1 MVIGK
6 ESIALARQVL
16 KNRFLWTV
24 VALVILFAVYYYA
37 ADIAALDWLVPQGYL
52 GLTRQAFQRALFLI
66 PVFVAAWKLGLK
78 GGVACT
84 IVVGAIMV
92 PRAMADP
99 WRTDAIVETVV
110 IVIIGIISARLVN
123 SLVEAW
129 NLQHSIADDL
139 KKTNERLEL
148 EIAGRRCAEERLRQA
163 AEEWRITFD
172 SITDL
177 ISIQDRH
184 FKIVRLNKAYAD
196 IFKKHPRELVGKTC
210 YELVHGTSEPIPDCP
225 HRRTLETKE
234 PGIAEFFEPHLGVYL
249 EVSTSPIFNEQ
260 GDVVASVHI
269 ARDITE
275 RKHMEEQ
282 LLIAD
287 RLASVGELSAG
298 IAHEVNNPLTSVIG
312 FAQLLLEE
320 DIPDN
325 LRGNVEIISREAERA
340 SGIVKNLLTFSR
352 RHDEVKQMVNINTI
366 IENALEFRAYQQ
378 KVNNVKVNISFADI
392 PEVVA
397 DHFQLQQVFL
407 NIIINAEYFMAE
419 AHQGGTLSI
428 ATKKAGDIIR
438 VTFTDDGPGIAREDL
453 GHLFDP
459 FFTTKGIGKGT
470 GLGLSICHGIVTG
483 HGGRIYAESTLGQGT
498 TLVVELPLRST
509 CEEAVPVEKQEG

>member
-16 KNRFLWTV
+16 KNSFLWTV
-24 VALVILFAVYYYA
+24 VALVLLFTIYYYA
-37 ADIAALDWLVPQGYL
+37 ADITDLDWLAPQGYL
-52 GLTRQAFQRALFLI
+52 GITRQAFQRALFLI

-84 IVVGAIMV
+84 IIVGAIMV
-92 PRAMADP
+92 PRAMAGL
-99 WRTDAIVETVV
+99 WRTDSIVETAV
-110 IVIIGIISARLVN
+110 IVIIGIISTRLVS
-123 SLVEAW
+123 SLVEAR
-129 NLQHSIADDL
+129 NLQQSIADDL

-148 EIAGRRCAEERLRQA
+148 EIAGRRRAEERLRQA
-163 AEEWRITFD
+163 AEEWRTTFD
-172 SITDL
+172 SIADSVSL
-177 ISIQDRH
+177 QDRH
-184 FKIVRLNKAYAD
+184 FRIVRLNKAYAD
-196 IFKKHPRELVGKTC
+196 TFKKHPRELVGKTC
-210 YELVHGTSEPIPDCP
+210 YELIHGTSEPIPDCP
-225 HRRTLETKE
+225 HRKTLETRE
-234 PGIAEFFEPHLGVYL
+234 PNTAEFFEPHLGVYL

-260 GDVVASVHI
+260 GEVVASVHI
-269 ARDITE
+269 TRDITE

-287 RLASVGELSAG
+287 RLASIGELSAG

-366 IENALEFRAYQQ
+366 IEKVLELRAYQQ
-378 KVNNVKVNISFADI
+378 KVNNIEVNLSFADI

-397 DHFQLQQVFL
+397 DYFQLQQVFL
-407 NIIINAEYFMAE
+407 NIIVNAEYFMAE
-419 AHQGGTLSI
+419 VHQGGTLSI
-428 ATKKAGDIIR
+428 ATKKTGDIIR

-459 FFTTKGIGKGT
+459 FFTTKGVGKGT

-483 HGGRIYAESTLGQGT
+483 HGGRIYAESALGQGT
-498 TLVVELPLRST
+498 TFVVELPLRCT
-509 CEEAVPVEKQEG
+509 DEEAILVEKQEC

>member
-6 ESIALARQVL
+6 ELITLTRQAL

-24 VALVILFAVYYYA
+24 VALVVLFAVYYYA
-37 ADIAALDWLVPQGYL
+37 ADIAVLNWLAPQGYL

-78 GGVACT
+78 GGLACT
-84 IVVGAIMV
+84 VIVGAIMV

-99 WRTDAIVETVV
+99 WRTDAIVETAV
-110 IVIIGIISARLVN
+110 IVIIGVISTRLVS

-129 NLQHSIADDL
+129 NLQQSIANDL

-148 EIAGRRCAEERLRQA
+148 EIAGRSRAEERLRQA
-163 AEEWRITFD
+163 AEEWRTTFD

-177 ISIQDRH
+177 VSIQDRH
-184 FKIVRLNKAYAD
+184 FRIGRLNKAFAD
-196 IFKKHPRELVGKTC
+196 AFKKHPRELVGKTC

-225 HRRTLETKE
+225 HRKTLETKE
-234 PGIAEFFEPHLGVYL
+234 PAITEFFEPHLGVYL

-260 GDVVASVHI
+260 GEVVASVHI
-269 ARDITE
+269 TRDITE

-287 RLASVGELSAG
+287 RLASIGELSAG

-366 IENALEFRAYQQ
+366 IEKVLELRAYQQ
-378 KVNNVKVNISFADI
+378 KVNNIEVNLSFTDI

-397 DHFQLQQVFL
+397 DYFQLQQVFL
-407 NIIINAEYFMAE
+407 NIVINAEYFMAE

-428 ATKKAGDIIR
+428 ATKKTGDIIR

-459 FFTTKGIGKGT
+459 FFTTTRGLVKGP
-470 GLGLSICHGIVTG
+470 
-483 HGGRIYAESTLGQGT
+483 AW
-498 TLVVELPLRST
+498 
-509 CEEAVPVEKQEG
+509 A

>member
-6 ESIALARQVL
+6 ASIALARQVL

-24 VALVILFAVYYYA
+24 VALVVLFAVYYYA
-37 ADIAALDWLVPQGYL
+37 ADIAALDWLAPQGYL

-78 GGVACT
+78 GGLACT
-84 IVVGAIMV
+84 VIVGAIMV

-99 WRTDAIVETVV
+99 WRTDAIVETAV
-110 IVIIGIISARLVN
+110 IVIIGIISTRLVS
-123 SLVEAW
+123 SLVEAR
-129 NLQHSIADDL
+129 NLQQSIADDL

-148 EIAGRRCAEERLRQA
+148 EIAGRSRAEERLRQA
-163 AEEWRITFD
+163 AEEWRTTFD

-177 ISIQDRH
+177 VSIQDRY
-184 FKIVRLNKAYAD
+184 FRIVRLNKAYAD

-210 YELVHGTSEPIPDCP
+210 YELVHGTGEPIPNCP
-225 HRRTLETKE
+225 HRKTLETKE
-234 PGIAEFFEPHLGVYL
+234 PGIVEFFEPHLGAYL
-249 EVSTSPIFNEQ
+249 EVATSPVVNEQ
-260 GDVVASVHI
+260 GEVVASVHI
-269 ARDITE
+269 TRDITE

-287 RLASVGELSAG
+287 RLASIGELSAG

-312 FAQLLLEE
+312 FTQLLLEE

-352 RHDEVKQMVNINTI
+352 RHDEVKQMVNINSI
-366 IENALEFRAYQQ
+366 IENVLELRAYQQ
-378 KVNNVKVNISFADI
+378 KVNNIGVNLSFADI
-392 PEVVA
+392 PEVFA
-397 DHFQLQQVFL
+397 DYFQLQQVFL
-407 NIIINAEYFMAE
+407 NIVINAEYFMAE

-428 ATKKAGDIIR
+428 ATEKSGDIIR
-438 VTFTDDGPGIAREDL
+438 ATFTDDGPGIARKDQ

-459 FFTTKGIGKGT
+459 FFTTKGVGKGT

-483 HGGRIYAESTLGQGT
+483 HGGRIYAESEPGQGT
-498 TLVVELPLRST
+498 TFVVELPLLCT
-509 CEEAVPVEKQEG
+509 GGEAILVEKQEC